1 MKLDFLKLR
10 IACARKCWSVAEAF
24 KNANVSAPTEQR
36 VRKGLALST
45 KTVGKLSAAL
55 GVDVTELLAEQ

>member
-24 KNANVSAPTEQR
+24 KTQMFLLLQN
-36 VRKGLALST
+36 KGLE
-45 KTVGKLSAAL
+45 K
-55 GVDVTELLAEQ
+55 DWR